1 MTTQIELRDVVAVQ
15 INDTSG
21 SSSSTTTWREI
32 HFHKANGEV
41 VTVTVW
47 PHKKGGTV
55 SVVIGNEKFVP
66 NLKENDH
73 E

>member
-47 PHKKGGTV
+47 PHRKGGTV

-66 NLKENDH
+66 NQEEK
-73 E
+73 

>member
-15 INDTSG
+15 INDTVTASN
-21 SSSSTTTWREI
+21 STTTWREI

-47 PHKKGGTV
+47 PHKKGGAI
-55 SVVIGNEKFVP
+55 SVVLGNDEFVP
-66 NLKENDH
+66 NQEEK
-73 E
+73 

>member
-47 PHKKGGTV
+47 PHRKSGTV

-66 NLKENDH
+66 NPEEK
-73 E
+73 